1 MIICARIDMGEHQRT
16 GVADVLRHA
25 VADVVNQHTAPAT
38 NMRRS
43 EHLLLSIPGEKPCRT
58 RRRLGAISDR
68 VEFLRLQ
75 TGAHSTPLVVPGDT
89 LPTTTRTG
97 AGTVRAEARFRDWDG
112 EVRKVTATESTVKA
126 AKQALRAKL
135 AKRGSATGFG
145 AALSPES
152 TVADLTTAW
161 LDDVRIRTDLAEGTK
176 DLYAREVNSLILPH
190 LKNVRLREV
199 TVGRADQFIKKQA
212 TVSYAHAKH
221 SKRMLSM
228 LLAYALRHDAV
239 HHNPVAGTA
248 RLKEPTRKPQSLT
261 YQQITQVRNAAATW
275 HTGKSVCGPRPD
287 GQVRD
292 VIEVMLGTS
301 DRIGEALGLR
311 KCDIDDSRAPDDLPM
326 RVGLESFDAVAGA
339 SPGVDEHVLV
349 ALVRPLES
357 PQAGD
362 LAGQRGV
369 LQQQWIAR
377 GDGLG
382 LGGRKR
388 AGVDLVDLAGVDAAT
403 HDLGDE
409 PGLTLD
415 GRRALRPSPG
425 RPLSRP
431 G

>member
-1 MIICARIDMGEHQRT
+1 MS
-16 GVADVLRHA
+16 V
-25 VADVVNQHTAPAT
+25 
-38 NMRRS
+38 RS
-43 EHLLLSIPGEKPCRT
+43 S
-58 RRRLGAISDR
+58 RLEIGTYGDIS
-68 VEFLRLQ
+68 
-75 TGAHSTPLVVPGDT
+75 
-89 LPTTTRTG
+89 TTRTG

-135 AKRGSATGFG
+135 AKRGTATGFG

-228 LLAYALRHDAV
+228 LFAYALRHDAV

-275 HTGKSVCGPRPD
+275 RTGKSVCGPRPD

-311 KCDIDDSRAPDDLPM
+311 KCDIDDSRAADDLPM
-326 RVGLESFDAVAGA
+326 RVTVAGTLVVIKGK
-339 SPGVDEHVLV
+339 GVYRQDHPKTSGSRRTLEVPEFTAEVIRRRLKVMEDKGLPDEHLLFFTRKGTPLSPNNVRRTLRKMLADAGLTEFKVTPHSFRRTSGTTIARATDAETAAGVMGNTEEV
-349 ALVRPLES
+349 AKRHYIEPDAPVANPAPAIHLKALA
-357 PQAGD
+357 PQKDTVAD
-362 LAGQRGV
+362 LPEDAGV
-369 LQQQWIAR
+369 LPGDQAEER
-377 GDGLG
+377 G
-382 LGGRKR
+382 
-388 AGVDLVDLAGVDAAT
+388 AA
-403 HDLGDE
+403 
-409 PGLTLD
+409 
-415 GRRALRPSPG
+415 
-425 RPLSRP
+425 
-431 G
+431 